1 MHPGCGTCRLTVLA
15 LPPVPELCAWTPGSP
30 SLPASRARPIP
41 PPRFGRVPICAPR
54 ALSRHSS
61 GHQAVSLPV
70 GPTCHTPIPANPE
83 TTRPQLLCLN
93 ASQQAPQGPV
103 PASGLHAVPT
113 SSCSRTDKGSAA
125 QSCLTL
131 CDPMDHSPPGS
142 SVHGIL
148 QARILEWVAASF
160 SRASSR
166 PRDRTW
172 VSCTTGRLFTL

>member
-1 MHPGCGTCRLTVLA
+1 MQADGGRPATRPRAV
-15 LPPVPELCAWTPGSP
+15 PVDPGSP

-41 PPRFGRVPICAPR
+41 PPRLGRGPICAPR

-131 CDPMDHSPPGS
+131 YDPMDHSPPGS

-160 SRASSR
+160 SRASSQ